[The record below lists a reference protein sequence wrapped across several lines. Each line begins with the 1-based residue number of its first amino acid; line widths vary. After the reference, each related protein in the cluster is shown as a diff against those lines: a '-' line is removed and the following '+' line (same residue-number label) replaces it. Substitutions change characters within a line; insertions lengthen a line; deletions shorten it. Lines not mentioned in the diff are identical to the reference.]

1 MRVKTI
7 HRFSDLNAKKVREVG
22 DEFDVNE
29 ERFGK
34 LDALKLVE
42 VVKVAEVKKTPKKEK
57 GE

>member
-7 HRFSDLNAKKVREVG
+7 RRFTDLKENKSREVG
-22 DEFDVNE
+22 DEFEVNE

-42 VVKVAEVKKTPKKEK
+42 VVKVVEVKKTPKKKK

>member
-7 HRFSDLNAKKVREVG
+7 RRFSDLESQKVREVG
-22 DEFDVNE
+22 DEFDVNK

-34 LDALKLVE
+34 LDALKLVKA
-42 VVKVAEVKKTPKKEK
+42 VKVVEVKKTPKQKK

>member
-7 HRFSDLNAKKVREVG
+7 RRFSDLESQKVREVG
-22 DEFDVNE
+22 DEFDVNK

-42 VVKVAEVKKTPKKEK
+42 AVKVVEVKKTPKQKK

>member
-7 HRFSDLNAKKVREVG
+7 RRFSDLESQKVREVG

-42 VVKVAEVKKTPKKEK
+42 VVKVVEVKKTPKKKK